1 MFIFDS
7 IGFGS
12 AFALLIP
19 LSYSPDIAFEISEA
33 WFAAPSVIIIFY
45 FLNIFGQ
52 FLSSSNRK
60 KEEDSKFDVIK
71 WGVLERIG
79 FVLIF
84 LSLKYFLESE
94 YILLLFLGTYA
105 IFVYSSGA
113 ILPAYFDLVSR
124 LLYKHRAIFFAANL
138 TTGSLAGFLVS
149 RYVDNRIQESGL
161 IDGFLDGLLVVI
173 VITSI
178 SLIPLILIKEP
189 KSIKTKK
196 NKITIKLIK
205 QKLFNWYEI
214 FFNSDDVRVVAKSN
228 IVSAVPE
235 SMTPFF
241 TIWLIAF
248 YAIDS
253 NKIGIWVTLLLI
265 SQSLGSFIVPIVA
278 SKLGFKNT
286 YIFGLMFH
294 FIANGL
300 FFLNPITF
308 QNAIFIF
315 AGLGSG
321 TFVTSQSNI
330 SVEIGTVGDAG
341 NTNAMLTAFR
351 LPGLLLGPFIYAYF
365 VSLENI
371 SYFLLASMISSLAGV
386 LIMHFELKNKILPQV
401 RFWTKDS

>member
-19 LSYSPDIAFEISEA
+19 LSYSPDIAFEISGA

-52 FLSSSNRK
+52 FVSSSNRK
-60 KEEDSKFDVIK
+60 KEEDSKLDVIK
-71 WGVLERIG
+71 WGVFERAG

-84 LSLKYFLESE
+84 FSLKYFLDSQ
-94 YILLLFLGTYA
+94 YILFLFLGTYA

-124 LLYKHRAIFFAANL
+124 LLYKHRAVFFAANL

-149 RYVDNRIQESGL
+149 RYVDNQIQKNGL
-161 IDGFLDGLLVVI
+161 IEGFLDGLLVVI

-189 KSIKTKK
+189 KSNTSSRSKLTF
-196 NKITIKLIK
+196 KLIK
-205 QKLFNWYEI
+205 QRVDNWNEI
-214 FFNSDDVRVVAKSN
+214 LSTSKDIKVVAKSN
-228 IVSAVPE
+228 LVSSIPE
-235 SMTPFF
+235 SIAPFF
-241 TIWLIAF
+241 TIWLIGF
-248 YAIDS
+248 YSIDPS
-253 NKIGIWVTLLLI
+253 KIGIWVTLLLI

-278 SKLGFKNT
+278 SKFGFKIT
-286 YIFGLMFH
+286 YIFGLLFH

-300 FFLNPITF
+300 FLLAPLMF
-308 QNAIFIF
+308 QNLIFIF
-315 AGLGSG
+315 AGLGAG
-321 TFVTSQSNI
+321 TFISSQSNI

-351 LPGLLLGPFIYAYF
+351 LPGLLLGPFIFAYF
-365 VSLENI
+365 VNVENI
-371 SYFLLASMISSLAGV
+371 NF
-386 LIMHFELKNKILPQV
+386 F
-401 RFWTKDS
+401 

>member
-19 LSYSPDIAFEISEA
+19 LSYSPDIAFEISGA
-33 WFAAPSVIIIFY
+33 WFAAPSVVIIFY

-52 FLSSSNRK
+52 FISSSNRQ
-60 KEEDSKFDVIK
+60 KEEDSKLNVIK
-71 WGVLERIG
+71 WGVLERAG

-84 LSLKYFLESE
+84 LSLKYFLDSQ
-94 YILLLFLGTYA
+94 YILFLFLGTYA

-149 RYVDNRIQESGL
+149 RYVDNQIQKNGL
-161 IDGFLDGLLVVI
+161 IEGFLDGLMVVI

-189 KSIKTKK
+189 KSNISSRSKVTF
-196 NKITIKLIK
+196 KLIK
-205 QKLFNWYEI
+205 QRLDNWNDLLSSSKDI
-214 FFNSDDVRVVAKSN
+214 KAVAKSN
-228 IVSAVPE
+228 LVSSIPE
-235 SMTPFF
+235 SIAPFF
-241 TIWLIAF
+241 TIWLISF
-248 YAIDS
+248 YSIDPS
-253 NKIGIWVTLLLI
+253 KIGIWVTLLLI

-278 SKLGFKNT
+278 SKFGFKIT
-286 YIFGLMFH
+286 YIFGLLFH

-300 FFLNPITF
+300 FLLAPLMF
-308 QNAIFIF
+308 QNLIFIF
-315 AGLGSG
+315 AGLGAG
-321 TFVTSQSNI
+321 TFISSQSNI

-351 LPGLLLGPFIYAYF
+351 LPGLLLGPFIFAYF
-365 VSLENI
+365 VNVENI
-371 SYFLLASMISSLAGV
+371 NFFLIASLVSSLAGI
-386 LIMHFELKNKILPQV
+386 LIMKFDMKNKIMPQI
-401 RFWTKDS
+401 RFWSRDS

>member
-1 MFIFDS
+1 M
-7 IGFGS
+7 
-12 AFALLIP
+12 
-19 LSYSPDIAFEISEA
+19 
-33 WFAAPSVIIIFY
+33 
-45 FLNIFGQ
+45 
-52 FLSSSNRK
+52 
-60 KEEDSKFDVIK
+60 
-71 WGVLERIG
+71 
-79 FVLIF
+79 
-84 LSLKYFLESE
+84 
-94 YILLLFLGTYA
+94 
-105 IFVYSSGA
+105 
-113 ILPAYFDLVSR
+113 
-124 LLYKHRAIFFAANL
+124 
-138 TTGSLAGFLVS
+138 
-149 RYVDNRIQESGL
+149 
-161 IDGFLDGLLVVI
+161 
-173 VITSI
+173 
-178 SLIPLILIKEP
+178 
-189 KSIKTKK
+189 
-196 NKITIKLIK
+196 IK

-248 YAIDS
+248 YAIDA

-286 YIFGLMFH
+286 YIFGLVFH
-294 FIANGL
+294 FIASGL
-300 FFLNPITF
+300 FFLNPVTF
-308 QNAIFIF
+308 QNVIFIF